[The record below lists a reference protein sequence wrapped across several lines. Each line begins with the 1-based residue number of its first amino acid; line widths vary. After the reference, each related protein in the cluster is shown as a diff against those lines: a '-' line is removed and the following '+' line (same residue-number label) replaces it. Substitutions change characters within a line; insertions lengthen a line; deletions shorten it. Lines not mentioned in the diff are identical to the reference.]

1 MRIFLPEGD
10 CAFAIESP
18 FRKTQFMSR
27 INGDKARN
35 DRQRKHREKMRVK
48 TRELREHLAGAGS
61 AAKPAAASVP
71 KTAAK

>member
-1 MRIFLPEGD
+1 
-10 CAFAIESP
+10 
-18 FRKTQFMSR
+18 MSR

-48 TRELREHLAGAGS
+48 TRELREQLAAS
-61 AAKPAAASVP
+61 KTTATAAAP